1 MTQNTNFAKHGV
13 FFRKLKNSFR
23 MKFSSIFYEVD
34 RGMRNETK
42 KFDIIA
48 WTALHRTCKIRDWSE
63 IFSYLEC
70 LLLGWNP
77 GGPGP
82 GAHRGDTPMPTRCRK
97 VFPSKKGNF
106 LCKKCNFFGKKG
118 NFLCKKC
125 NFFSKKGNFLCKNGI
140 FFPTTKYC
148 NCYKRKHCIP
158 FCQLLIALK

>member
-1 MTQNTNFAKHGV
+1 
-13 FFRKLKNSFR
+13 

-34 RGMRNETK
+34 RGRRNETK
-42 KFDIIA
+42 KLDIIA

-97 VFPSKKGNF
+97 VFPRKKGNFCVKNVTCSVKKVTFCVKNVTFSVRMGTFSYEKVNILNF
-106 LCKKCNFFGKKG
+106 LCKK
-118 NFLCKKC
+118 
-125 NFFSKKGNFLCKNGI
+125 GI

-148 NCYKRKHCIP
+148 NCYKKNIVYHFASC
-158 FCQLLIALK
+158 